1 MPNAILRAGPF
12 ANEGDSFLDKPD
24 PLEIIESLSDTQAIP
39 VNCASQ
45 FPFRS
50 YIARTT
56 FTTTSFSS
64 SEIQLKE
71 SGVELIN
78 AGVINQ
84 PRSTNVNVM
93 FRYQAAIDF
102 DIKLNYSLSA
112 SATQAKVNYTV
123 QKKIGT
129 NDIENI
135 VQERNYSIGDSGS
148 INLDE
153 EVVISLTA
161 SVKPR
166 FVGFRINLSVLS
178 NPPFVGLLSDSNLTI
193 TAN

>member
-1 MPNAILRAGPF
+1 MPNAILRVGPF
-12 ANEGDSFLDKPD
+12 ADEEDSFLDEPD

-39 VNCASQ
+39 VNCASK

-50 YIARTT
+50 YISTRT
-56 FTTTSFSS
+56 FTTISFSS
-64 SEIQLKE
+64 SEIQLNE

-78 AGVINQ
+78 AGFINQ
-84 PRSTNVNVM
+84 PRSTNISVM

-102 DIKLNYSLSA
+102 NIKLNYSLSA

-129 NDIENI
+129 NDAENI
-135 VQERNYSIGDSGS
+135 VQERQYSIGDSGP

-166 FVGFRINLSVLS
+166 FVGFRINLTLFS
-178 NPPFVGLLSDSNLTI
+178 NPPAFGLLSNSNLTI

>member
-1 MPNAILRAGPF
+1 MPNAILRVGPF
-12 ANEGDSFLDKPD
+12 ANEEDSFLDEPD

-39 VNCASQ
+39 VNCASK

-50 YIARTT
+50 YISTRT
-56 FTTTSFSS
+56 FTTISFSS
-64 SEIQLKE
+64 SEIQLNE

-78 AGVINQ
+78 AGFINQ
-84 PRSTNVNVM
+84 PRSTNISVM

-102 DIKLNYSLSA
+102 NIKLNYSLSA
-112 SATQAKVNYTV
+112 SAT
-123 QKKIGT
+123 
-129 NDIENI
+129 
-135 VQERNYSIGDSGS
+135 DSGP

-166 FVGFRINLSVLS
+166 FVGFRINLTLFS
-178 NPPFVGLLSDSNLTI
+178 NPPAFGLLSNSNLTI